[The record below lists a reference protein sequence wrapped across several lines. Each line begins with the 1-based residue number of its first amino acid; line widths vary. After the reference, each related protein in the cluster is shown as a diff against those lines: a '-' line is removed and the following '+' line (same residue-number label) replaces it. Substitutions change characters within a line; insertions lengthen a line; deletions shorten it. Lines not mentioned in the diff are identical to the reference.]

1 MNSKYIFNVVGALV
15 LCIVLLPSAS
25 MAQVFKCKD
34 ASGKI
39 AYQSTPCAAAQQ
51 ESRPVILDSPTL
63 TDEEKFNAAAYSA
76 GMTPKEAKRLLQGG
90 PASPG
95 QPVAGGGQVEPREQ
109 NQPRAVDPRNAA
121 YRCTRLNGTSYVSST
136 PCPKRG
142 HVAVNGTTTS
152 GAPATGGFW
161 APMQQEVIDKGE
173 ACQEAKARRD
183 RSEES
188 HRKQG
193 RAMPDE
199 YRRRLDQNVSD
210 VCKR

>member
-1 MNSKYIFNVVGALV
+1 MNSKYIFHAFGSLV
-15 LCIVLLPSAS
+15 LGIALLPSAS

-34 ASGKI
+34 TYGKI
-39 AYQSTPCAAAQQ
+39 AYQSTPCVAAQQ

-63 TDEEKFNAAAYSA
+63 TDEEKLNAAAYSA
-76 GMTPKEAKRLLQGG
+76 GMTPKEAKRLLQGD
-90 PASPG
+90 PAIPG

-109 NQPRAVDPRNAA
+109 NQPRVVDPRNAA

>member
-1 MNSKYIFNVVGALV
+1 MNSKCILKVLGSLV
-15 LCIVLLPSAS
+15 LVSILLPSAS

-34 ASGKI
+34 ASGKT

-90 PASPG
+90 TASPG
-95 QPVAGGGQVEPREQ
+95 QSVAGGNQVEPNEQ
-109 NQPRAVDPRNAA
+109 SQSRVVDPRNAA

-199 YRRRLDQNVSD
+199 YRRRLDQNVND